1 MMKTHWKAK
10 SVLAASA
17 VVGLLSTSG
26 CFTDKTLTAA
36 QEYKPHKE
44 ISSGPSEEEKEAK
57 PGYYALLPFAV
68 VGDIALAPV
77 YLGWWVYCVST
88 GNID

>member
-1 MMKTHWKAK
+1 
-10 SVLAASA
+10 
-17 VVGLLSTSG
+17 VGN
-26 CFTDKTLTAA
+26 DK
-36 QEYKPHKE
+36 EYKPHKE